1 MTNDGDKKAPLFLQR
16 RLKNLCTHRASF
28 NQSWKKGTFF
38 FIVIK
43 TTKQLNLS
51 TDRGRVRVSVFYL
64 GRKKKRNEL
73 MDEQMNK

>member
-38 FIVIK
+38 IVIK

-51 TDRGRVRVSVFYL
+51 TDRRRVQVSVFYL
-64 GRKKKRNEL
+64 RRKKKRNEL